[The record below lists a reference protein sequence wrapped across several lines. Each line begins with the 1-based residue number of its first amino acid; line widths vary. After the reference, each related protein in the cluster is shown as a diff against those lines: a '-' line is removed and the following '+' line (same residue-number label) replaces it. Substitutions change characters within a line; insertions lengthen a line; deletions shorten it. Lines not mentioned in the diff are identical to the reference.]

1 MAQDIP
7 PPQTRLPMQKTADPS
22 NCLQTTRLLETHC
35 KDAFFLSNALGTNPN
50 SVFILAG
57 HETTANSLHFSLLLL
72 AMNWSSQARLQRDLD
87 EIFGDRPV
95 SEWDY
100 ERDAHKLF
108 GSMVG
113 AVMAEEL
120 RLIPPVVGIP
130 KSTLSGSPQPL
141 TINGKHYTIPGGCY
155 VTLNTAAVHRNPKH
169 WPTMCGPDASAAEI
183 EKDLD
188 TFKPERW
195 LLDASKSSAQA
206 TTTHAQLAAEAE
218 TDGQGTS
225 SALFRPTR
233 GSYIPFSDGARSCIG
248 RRFAQIEVLAVLA
261 VVFRDYSVELALDE
275 FATEDEVAAMAE
287 DQRRETW
294 YKAKRRAE
302 YLLKYGMGSIITIQM
317 RGGKVPMRFVKR
329 GSERLKYD

>member
-1 MAQDIP
+1 MESTTD
-7 PPQTRLPMQKTADPS
+7 RLY
-22 NCLQTTRLLETHC
+22 
-35 KDAFFLSNALGTNPN
+35 

-57 HETTANSLHFSLLLL
+57 HETTANSLHFSILFL
-72 AMNWSSQARLQRDLD
+72 AMSWSAQEHLQRDLE
-87 EIFGDRPV
+87 EIFGDRPI
-95 SEWDY
+95 SEWNY

-108 GSMVG
+108 GSMAG

-130 KSTLSGSPQPL
+130 KGTLRGSPQPL
-141 TINGKHYTIPGGCY
+141 TINGKQYTVPQHCY

-169 WPTMCGPDASAAEI
+169 WPTTCSPDATADEI

-188 TFKPERW
+188 TFKPQRW
-195 LLDASKSSAQA
+195 LLDDASKKQA
-206 TTTHAQLAAEAE
+206 PTTHAQLAAEAE

-261 VVFRDYSVELALDE
+261 VIFRDYSVELALDG
-275 FATEDEVAAMAE
+275 FATEDEVAAMGE
-287 DQRRETW
+287 EQRRETW
-294 YKAKRRAE
+294 GKAKSRVE
-302 YLLKYGMGSIITIQM
+302 YLLQHGMGSIITIQM
-317 RGGKVPMRFVKR
+317 RTGKVPMRFVKR
-329 GSERLKYD
+329 GSERFKYD